1 MTTPRRRR
9 RARRARRPR
18 AATTSPRPGRPYA
31 DDWKQCL
38 ALIPLGTS
46 DAAKKKFSDRVKK
59 LGEDWGKDAL
69 FDTLDARQRSLLWYA
84 VDAND
89 LYAVKIIIRK
99 TTTDGLARHLS
110 RNRESARKNP
120 LTLARDREDLEHI
133 RALLAAVPV
142 MPPNLPPR
150 VRSARAKSAQLEA
163 ALYGFD
169 EEAKKSSA
177 RKQRKNSCARILH
190 KTEIVMECLHRFCSE
205 CIQKC
210 LRVGKNECPSCR
222 IHVPS
227 RGRPPDP
234 NFRTLI
240 SKIYPDL
247 GAFERY
253 EERMIAAFNKQRAE
267 TRQDA
272 VGDRRAVAARW
283 QRALAQGRARAP
295 PAPQPKRAAREAPP
309 PPRAPKAQPNVV
321 NFVLRVHPHETG
333 VPGLAREYLSTS
345 DQLKVQHLKKFLG
358 MKLKYAPVDDFELLI
373 ALENQCV
380 VLNDQLSL
388 AQIVSHFATDV
399 DIEVILHYRLQR
411 PMGA

>member
-1 MTTPRRRR
+1 M
-9 RARRARRPR
+9 
-18 AATTSPRPGRPYA
+18 
-31 DDWKQCL
+31 
-38 ALIPLGTS
+38 
-46 DAAKKKFSDRVKK
+46 
-59 LGEDWGKDAL
+59 
-69 FDTLDARQRSLLWYA
+69 
-84 VDAND
+84 
-89 LYAVKIIIRK
+89 
-99 TTTDGLARHLS
+99 S
-110 RNRESARKNP
+110 RNLSTEGV
-120 LTLARDREDLEHI
+120 LDDDDHELEH
-133 RALLAAVPV
+133 RPVVKDEQALVTRTSRTLNMELTCPV
-142 MPPNLPPR
+142 CL
-150 VRSARAKSAQLEA
+150 
-163 ALYGFD
+163 
-169 EEAKKSSA
+169 
-177 RKQRKNSCARILH
+177 RILH

-227 RGRPPDP
+227 RRSLRPDP
-234 NFRTLI
+234 NFDALI

-272 VGDRRAVAARW
+272 VGDRRAVAAGAGTKR
-283 QRALAQGRARAP
+283 RAAPARP

>member
-1 MTTPRRRR
+1 
-9 RARRARRPR
+9 
-18 AATTSPRPGRPYA
+18 
-31 DDWKQCL
+31 
-38 ALIPLGTS
+38 
-46 DAAKKKFSDRVKK
+46 
-59 LGEDWGKDAL
+59 
-69 FDTLDARQRSLLWYA
+69 
-84 VDAND
+84 
-89 LYAVKIIIRK
+89 
-99 TTTDGLARHLS
+99 
-110 RNRESARKNP
+110 
-120 LTLARDREDLEHI
+120 
-133 RALLAAVPV
+133 
-142 MPPNLPPR
+142 
-150 VRSARAKSAQLEA
+150 
-163 ALYGFD
+163 
-169 EEAKKSSA
+169 
-177 RKQRKNSCARILH
+177 
-190 KTEIVMECLHRFCSE
+190 MECLHRFCSE

-227 RGRPPDP
+227 RRSLRPDP
-234 NFRTLI
+234 NFDALI

-272 VGDRRAVAARW
+272 VGDRRAVAAGAGTKR
-283 QRALAQGRARAP
+283 RAAPARP

>member
-142 MPPNLPPR
+142 MPPNSPPR

-177 RKQRKNSCARILH
+177 RKQRRTRARILH
-190 KTEIVMECLHRFCSE
+190 KTKIVMECLHRFCSE

-227 RGRPPDP
+227 RRSLRPDP
-234 NFRTLI
+234 NFDALI

-272 VGDRRAVAARW
+272 RCAAP
-283 QRALAQGRARAP
+283 AP
-295 PAPQPKRAAREAPP
+295 PALQPKRAAREAPP

-399 DIEVILHYRLQR
+399 DIEVILHYRVQR

>member
-1 MTTPRRRR
+1 M
-9 RARRARRPR
+9 
-18 AATTSPRPGRPYA
+18 
-31 DDWKQCL
+31 
-38 ALIPLGTS
+38 
-46 DAAKKKFSDRVKK
+46 
-59 LGEDWGKDAL
+59 E
-69 FDTLDARQRSLLWYA
+69 
-84 VDAND
+84 
-89 LYAVKIIIRK
+89 
-99 TTTDGLARHLS
+99 
-110 RNRESARKNP
+110 
-120 LTLARDREDLEHI
+120 LTC
-133 RALLAAVPV
+133 P
-142 MPPNLPPR
+142 
-150 VRSARAKSAQLEA
+150 
-163 ALYGFD
+163 
-169 EEAKKSSA
+169 
-177 RKQRKNSCARILH
+177 RILH

-227 RGRPPDP
+227 RRSLRPDP
-234 NFRTLI
+234 NFDALI

-272 VGDRRAVAARW
+272 
-283 QRALAQGRARAP
+283 
-295 PAPQPKRAAREAPP
+295 
-309 PPRAPKAQPNVV
+309 AQPNVV